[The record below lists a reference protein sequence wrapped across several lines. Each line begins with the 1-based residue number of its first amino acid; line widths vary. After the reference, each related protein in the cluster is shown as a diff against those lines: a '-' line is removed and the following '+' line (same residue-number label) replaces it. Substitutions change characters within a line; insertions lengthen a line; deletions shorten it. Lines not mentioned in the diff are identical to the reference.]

1 LFFLEPKADQPIQFG
16 KPVVRIGGASFTPG
30 YERDDS
36 GTSYTHRFVLPAKA
50 LDRLGPGT
58 ELKIED
64 GGRPLI
70 GGTDLIPRLT
80 VMLLKTC
87 VAARA

>member
-1 LFFLEPKADQPIQFG
+1 
-16 KPVVRIGGASFTPG
+16 
-30 YERDDS
+30 
-36 GTSYTHRFVLPAKA
+36 
-50 LDRLGPGT
+50 
-58 ELKIED
+58 
-64 GGRPLI
+64 LI